1 MTGQELTK
9 LWELYPEAR
18 NLYEQYNGILVEDDP
33 VWKELTGTA
42 EALIRKSNTELCT
55 TVIWRLYVSW
65 NILQRGEKPDEQDA

>member
-18 NLYEQYNGILVEDDP
+18 NLYEQYNCILDQDHP
-33 VWKELTGTA
+33 ASKELTGTA

-55 TVIWRLYVSW
+55 TVILETVRQLEY
-65 NILQRGEKPDEQDA
+65 LAKRRKAG